1 MSMMRSVLLAISE
14 NRWMRERGPRLWFV
28 RRAARKFMPGESF
41 ADMLRAAAELRPTGI
56 DAVFTRL
63 GENVTD
69 STEATSVTRHYL
81 EVLDAI
87 ATQRIPCE
95 PSIKLTQ
102 LGLDLGEEAA
112 YANLR
117 ELGERAHATGN
128 YLWIDMEQTS
138 YVDVTLRLTKRL
150 RAEFPRVGV
159 CLQAYLYRTKTDLP
173 PLIDQG
179 IGVRLV
185 KGAYKEPP
193 DLAYPKKSDVD
204 ENFFALSVAM
214 LEGLSRGNGFRPV
227 FGTHDAAL
235 IGRIRA
241 HAERAGFAARDVEV
255 HMLYGI
261 QRAEQARLVKDG
273 AVVRVLIAYGAYWFP
288 WYMRRLAERPAN
300 VWFVLRSMFAT

>member
-1 MSMMRSVLLAISE
+1 MSVMRSVLLAISE

-28 RRAARKFMPGESF
+28 KRAARRFMPGEAF
-41 ADMLRAAAELRPTGI
+41 DDMLRAADELRPLGI
-56 DAVFTRL
+56 DSVFTRL

-69 STEATSVTRHYL
+69 AAEASAVTRHYL
-81 EVLDAI
+81 EVLQAI
-87 ATQRIPCE
+87 AAKGIRCE

-102 LGLDLGEEAA
+102 LGLDLGAEPA

-117 ELGERAHATGN
+117 ALAERSHATGN

-138 YVDVTLRLTKRL
+138 YVDVTLELTTRLK
-150 RAEFPRVGV
+150 AEFPRVGV
-159 CLQAYLYRTKTDLP
+159 CLQAYLYRTAKDLE

-193 DLAYPKKSDVD
+193 DLAYPKKADVD
-204 ENFFALSVAM
+204 ENFFKLSVAM
-214 LEGLSRGNGFRPV
+214 LEGLGRQNGFRPV
-227 FGTHDAAL
+227 FGTHDGNL
-235 IGRIRA
+235 ITRIRA
-241 HAERAGFAARDVEV
+241 HADRAGLAARDVEV

-261 QRAEQARLVKDG
+261 QRGEQDRLIKAG

-300 VWFVLRSMFAT
+300 VWFVVRSMFAG